1 MERLNGFYLYTYKS
15 YIYIYAYICVYIDI
29 CKCKSVVQIS
39 GTAGLQRD
47 TEMSTSALW
56 TPHPAELC
64 GLILGLY
71 RGYTRDFIRVIL
83 GIM

>member
-1 MERLNGFYLYTYKS
+1 MYIYVYM
-15 YIYIYAYICVYIDI
+15 YICIYIYRYIDI
-29 CKCKSVVQIS
+29 CKCKSVVRLS

-83 GIM
+83 EII